1 MRQNYALLVDGI
13 VKSTHWAV
21 PAVAKRP
28 SSHPIHSIPKLLCW
42 RIKIFSLKRGDWR
55 RFMVWLAYVAF
66 CKNILNR
73 RINSINKYLENTY
86 IAVAYNRNI
95 FSSPT
100 FLYFVTHVFSGYF
113 HASRDPFASTIYT
126 YFFITLSV
134 WSVCNIYILHYK
146 LCSSIQ

>member
-1 MRQNYALLVDGI
+1 MRQNHALLVDGL
-13 VKSTHWAV
+13 VESTHWAV
-21 PAVAKRP
+21 PTVAKRP

-42 RIKIFSLKRGDWR
+42 RIKNFSLKRGDWR
-55 RFMVWLAYVAF
+55 RFMVWLACVAL

-86 IAVAYNRNI
+86 IVVAYNGNI
-95 FSSPT
+95 FSTPT
-100 FLYFVTHVFSGYF
+100 FLYFVTYVFSGYF
-113 HASRDPFASTIYT
+113 HASRDSFASTIYT

-134 WSVCNIYILHYK
+134 CNICILHYK